1 MSGEW
6 SRAART
12 KAPSTRGNRR
22 VDGIRKKE
30 SSRYARETERAR
42 HRQRQ
47 RDRETG
53 IERARERPRATT
65 IRTTASTVSSHTC
78 SSWSKRVQCRGCGG
92 VVWWWWWGVVWVL
105 RTPRRLS
112 RTPGTGTGV
121 MGASL
126 RVPNDDER
134 LARGMPL
141 ASWPTSERRSEGS
154 SRLED
159 DEDDEED
166 EELSRAGS
174 EERFLSLSLRMVSG
188 GGGVAASFSTGE
200 PLPRTTRGEELKGAQ
215 AGLRTPQRD
224 GRPERAASI
233 RATRRLALMD
243 GWRLWVRPTRSSERY
258 TSESETRLAEH
269 TRRIY
274 ATNDESER
282 AEKGKKRSIECV
294 CAHKRDTTDT
304 TAPPVVI
311 WRW

>member
-1 MSGEW
+1 
-6 SRAART
+6 
-12 KAPSTRGNRR
+12 
-22 VDGIRKKE
+22 
-30 SSRYARETERAR
+30 
-42 HRQRQ
+42 
-47 RDRETG
+47 
-53 IERARERPRATT
+53 
-65 IRTTASTVSSHTC
+65 
-78 SSWSKRVQCRGCGG
+78 
-92 VVWWWWWGVVWVL
+92 
-105 RTPRRLS
+105 
-112 RTPGTGTGV
+112 

-154 SRLED
+154 SRLEE
-159 DEDDEED
+159 DEEDEED

-243 GWRLWVRPTRSSERY
+243 GACGYGQRARASERY
-258 TSESETRLAEH
+258 TDTHTSESETRLAEH

-294 CAHKRDTTDT
+294 RAQERETDRQT
-304 TAPPVVI
+304 RQRR
-311 WRW
+311 RW